1 MIGIVFL
8 ADLSVRGEAE
18 MYGPGAWNVTKKRG
32 VVAGIKEWIGGQSDK
47 LATTHDE
54 PTEKQL
60 QAASVL
66 VKALVQFF
74 NIQTL
79 GGHREFAKTHGTSR
93 ACPGAYGMNIA
104 AQMRRDFKLGA
115 P

>member
-1 MIGIVFL
+1 MT
-8 ADLSVRGEAE
+8 R
-18 MYGPGAWNVTKKRG
+18 NVTKKRG
-32 VVAGIKEWIGGQSDK
+32 VVAGVKEWIGEQNDK
-47 LATTHDE
+47 LAASHDE

-60 QAASVL
+60 QAASIL

-74 NIQTL
+74 SIKTL
-79 GGHREFAKTHGTSR
+79 GGHREFAKSHGTSR